1 MILLNKH
8 NRAKTKKREDQPM
21 KENKKLE
28 TSDTEVMAEIPVQDL
43 IPVTESE
50 EALLQEIQMETEKF
64 FKNYMYVRKNMT
76 YKGEEIPKDV
86 PFTEYSSYIMRNF
99 KVKKPREEWT
109 YEDYKEHWSIH
120 DRLLAAAKI
129 KKYGEQKEPLTN
141 RQKQF
146 IEMVRNGTDF
156 NNDSWYKPLVGLE

>member
-1 MILLNKH
+1 ME
-8 NRAKTKKREDQPM
+8 KTEI
-21 KENKKLE
+21 N
-28 TSDTEVMAEIPVQDL
+28 DTENIPVEIIDNRREIDDL
-43 IPVTESE
+43 SDAELKE
-50 EALLQEIQMETEKF
+50 LEKELEQYDKDMWRHLDCLQK
-64 FKNYMYVRKNMT
+64 
-76 YKGEEIPKDV
+76 YKHIGEEIPKDV

-120 DRLLAAAKI
+120 DRHMMSAVI
-129 KKYGEQKEPLTN
+129 KGWGKQKEPLTN
-141 RQKQF
+141 YQKQF

>member
-8 NRAKTKKREDQPM
+8 NKAKVKKREDQPM

-28 TSDTEVMAEIPVQDL
+28 TSDTEVVAEISIQNK
-43 IPVTESE
+43 SE
-50 EALLQEIQMETEKF
+50 EALPQKIQIETKQF

-109 YEDYKEHWSIH
+109 YEDYKEYWSIH

-129 KKYGEQKEPLTN
+129 KKYDEQKEPLTN

-156 NNDSWYKPLVGLE
+156 NNDSWYKLLIGLE